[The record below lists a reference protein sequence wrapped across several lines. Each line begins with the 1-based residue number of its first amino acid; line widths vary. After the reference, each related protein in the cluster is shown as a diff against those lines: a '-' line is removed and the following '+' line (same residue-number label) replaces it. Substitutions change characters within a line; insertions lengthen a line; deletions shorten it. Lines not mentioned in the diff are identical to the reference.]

1 MADFTLGG
9 VPIISG
15 DVDFCRIGAW
25 TADIYLQTDQAPDVG
40 TTTTLA
46 LKGRLLLC
54 TVVATSA
61 DYLQV
66 KCRVVAGRGK
76 LDAVLPAKDYRGY
89 VASQIAI
96 DCLQEAGETPGQW
109 DALDAQCAHWTRS
122 QGPCRGAIRR
132 LSRLFSG
139 GDLVVGADGELD
151 VTQAVPPV
159 WRVMDDGTCDSVVDS
174 FALSDSSFVALESW
188 GQERLVH
195 LSVDDALIKPGQSIV
210 AFDAT
215 RAIDRV
221 VYKIQSDSFEGYVF
235 YY

>member
-1 MADFTLGG
+1 MADFTLGN

-15 DVDFCRIGAW
+15 DIDFCRIGAW
-25 TADIYLQTDQAPDVG
+25 TGDIYVQTDAAPAVG

-46 LKGRLLLC
+46 LKERLLLC

-66 KCRVVAGRGK
+66 KCRIVAGRGK

-96 DCLQEAGETPGQW
+96 DCLQEAGETAGQW
-109 DALDAQCAHWTRS
+109 NALTAQCAHWTRS
-122 QGPCRGAIRR
+122 QRPCRGAIRR
-132 LSRLFSG
+132 LSRLFPGS
-139 GDLVVGADGELD
+139 DLVVGVDGELD
-151 VTQAVPPV
+151 TTQAVPPV
-159 WRVMDDGTCDSVVDS
+159 WRVMDDGTCDSVVDT
-174 FALSDSSFVALESW
+174 FKQADSSYVPLESW

-195 LSVDDALIKPGQSIV
+195 LSVDDALIMPGSSIT

-221 VYKIQSDSFEGYVF
+221 VFKIQPDSFEAYCF
-235 YY
+235 YL